1 MHPAADPTA
10 TEPAGPALPLHRRLT
25 LAADAMCGQ
34 RPVTLGDLASLHGP
48 AAASSLLVLL
58 SVPCVLPVPGV
69 GNVFGLALMLLAL
82 AMWRGQGHAPLPPR
96 VARCEL
102 SGPWAQRVLRLLAR
116 CYALAERLARPRLAA
131 LAGPRASRGLLAPK
145 VALMGALIF
154 LPIPLGNVLPALAL
168 VLLGL
173 GMAFRDGLAVI
184 LAGVAGLAALAW
196 TAAVGAAAWA
206 ATWAWVAGPL
216 LRALGLE
223 AGAGA

>member
-1 MHPAADPTA
+1 
-10 TEPAGPALPLHRRLT
+10 
-25 LAADAMCGQ
+25 
-34 RPVTLGDLASLHGP
+34 
-48 AAASSLLVLL
+48 
-58 SVPCVLPVPGV
+58 VLPVPGV

-116 CYALAERLARPRLAA
+116 CYALAERLARPRLGL
-131 LAGPRASRGLLAPK
+131 LASPRASRSLLAPK
-145 VALMGALIF
+145 VGLMGALIF

-173 GMAFRDGLAVI
+173 GLAFRDGLAVI
-184 LAGVAGLAALAW
+184 LAAVAGVGALAW
-196 TAAVGAAAWA
+196 TAAIGTAAWA
-206 ATWAWVAGPL
+206 ATWAWVAAPL

-223 AGAGA
+223 TGG